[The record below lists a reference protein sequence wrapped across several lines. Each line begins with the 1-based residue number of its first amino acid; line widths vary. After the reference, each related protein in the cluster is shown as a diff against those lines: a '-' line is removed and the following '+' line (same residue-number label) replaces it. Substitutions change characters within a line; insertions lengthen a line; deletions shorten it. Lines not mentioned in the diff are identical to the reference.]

1 MVVNQDP
8 LADIIEKAN
17 KQKLDNNIKDIKE
30 GIQLLIRER
39 NIMEKLIELS
49 LLQND
54 DNDFSHKKVSINPKY
69 IAYVEEDD
77 AHAFVHMS
85 NESVL
90 HTVESRNE
98 ILKLIEGSANQTYIS

>member
-1 MVVNQDP
+1 MNQDP

-17 KQKLDNNIKDIKE
+17 KQRLDNNIKDIKE

-39 NIMEKLIELS
+39 NAMEKLIELS

-69 IAYVEEDD
+69 IAYV
-77 AHAFVHMS
+77 
-85 NESVL
+85 
-90 HTVESRNE
+90 
-98 ILKLIEGSANQTYIS
+98 

>member
-1 MVVNQDP
+1 MDQNP
-8 LADIIEKAN
+8 LIDLASKVER
-17 KQKLDNNIKDIKE
+17 QKLENNIKCIRDD
-30 GIQLLIRER
+30 IQLLIRER
-39 NIMEKLIELS
+39 NSMEKLIELS

-54 DNDFSHKKVSINPKY
+54 ENDFSHKKVSINPKY

-90 HTVESRNE
+90 HTVESRSE
-98 ILKLIEGSANQTYIS
+98 ILKLIEGSPNQTYIS